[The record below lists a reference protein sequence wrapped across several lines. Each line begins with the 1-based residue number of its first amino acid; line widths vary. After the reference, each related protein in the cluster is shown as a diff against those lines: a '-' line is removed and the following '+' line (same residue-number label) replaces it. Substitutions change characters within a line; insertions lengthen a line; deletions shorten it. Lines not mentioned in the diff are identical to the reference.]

1 MPIKFQQLIP
11 LLFLLVSSCA
21 VTYQDSDGN
30 QKIVGFVSLTLEKPA
45 DQTLVAGDKVK
56 ITNVGV
62 MYSDT
67 PIHNGISIG
76 YYSET
81 TTILKNDV
89 AVIIKN
95 EE

>member
-1 MPIKFQQLIP
+1 MGIKFKQLVP
-11 LLFLLVSSCA
+11 LLFPILSSCA
-21 VTYQDSDGN
+21 VTYQDNDGN
-30 QKIVGFVSLTLEKPA
+30 QRIVGFVSMTLEKPV
-45 DQTLVAGDKVK
+45 DKSLVAGDKVK
-56 ITNVGV
+56 ITNVGA

-95 EE
+95 DN